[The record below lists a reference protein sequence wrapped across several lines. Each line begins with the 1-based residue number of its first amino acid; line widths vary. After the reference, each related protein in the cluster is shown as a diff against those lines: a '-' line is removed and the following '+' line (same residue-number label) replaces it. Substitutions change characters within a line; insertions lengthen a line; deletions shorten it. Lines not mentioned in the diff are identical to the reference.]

1 MANPPAPHKAARRIL
16 PMNYSSQRGS
26 VLIITLVF
34 VAILAL
40 AATSVFDLAANSYRL
55 SMRNQLH
62 AEARAVAESEL
73 EYLFYRFK
81 MVVVTG
87 NSAAEAPAVLNSQG
101 ISDNDTIPDTNRE
114 PFLEKHRAAGWRVR
128 RSLVLDP
135 VIVKNGGPIVGR
147 IPDTRKV
154 GDYTYV
160 IARIEVLP
168 PEQNPFADENTS
180 VRIGRRFINS
190 NTSIFQYSIFF
201 QGDLELNPGNDVT
214 IEGDVVANGSIYMG
228 PRSGFELKLIDQVRY
243 LKSGFFNQDADENTT
258 YYNPDIGPPPVTL
271 VAPTFATSKEAQLES
286 MDAPENLFGG
296 IDAKKMSQDRPDLF
310 GPSGALDHESWTEAQ
325 QLIAENNVYRSLI
338 VPPPGA
344 SNSNE
349 YPNATGSTTDDNVI
363 AVRRAYNRA
372 QLIFT
377 VEADGTLTI
386 TKGLG
391 GTIDATAAFLNPEA
405 IDPSLD
411 KIVKEIEDGDGN
423 PATWHYAE
431 PVFDKRENKN
441 VKVTT
446 IDIGAL
452 KKTLDYLRDGI
463 SPSDP
468 NRFPDFNGLLYINLK
483 SSSST
488 NPAAIRLINAESL
501 PQNGTNGFSVATNGG
516 IYVQGSFNTDL
527 ITNADGTTRPVP
539 AMLIGDALTV
549 LSDGWIDADAAA
561 AFDGSKRIAS
571 TDLTVNAGLL
581 TGNIA
586 STTGSQSGGA
596 QNLVR
601 YLEDWTGHTVTFYG
615 SLGRLFQSA
624 HFIAPYAG
632 NLTIS
637 YNQPSNRN
645 FEYDLNMRSF
655 RPPGSPE
662 TTAFSRG
669 SFFTWQHE

>member
-1 MANPPAPHKAARRIL
+1 MANPPVPPRHGRFPA
-16 PMNYSSQRGS
+16 MNSSSQRGS

-34 VAILAL
+34 VTILGL
-40 AATSVFDLAANSYRL
+40 AATSVFSLATSSYRL

-73 EYLFYRFK
+73 EYLYYRFK

-87 NSAAEAPAVLNSQG
+87 NSAADAPKVLNSLD
-101 ISDNDTIPDTNRE
+101 ISDNETIPSTVRE
-114 PFLEKHRAAGWRVR
+114 PFLARHRAAGWRVR

-135 VIVKNGGPIVGR
+135 VIVNNNGPIVGR

-160 IARIEVLP
+160 VARIEVLP
-168 PEQNPFADENTS
+168 PPQNPFANENTS

-243 LKSGFFNQDADENTT
+243 LKSGFFNKDEDGNTT
-258 YYNPDIGPPPVTL
+258 YYNPDIGPAPVTL
-271 VAPTFATSKEAQLES
+271 VAPVFATSEESQLES
-286 MDAPENLFGG
+286 MDQPENLFGG
-296 IDAKKMSQDRPDLF
+296 IDAAVTSKDRPDLF
-310 GPSGALDHESWTEAQ
+310 GPAGAIDSAAWTEAQ
-325 QLIAENNVYRSLI
+325 ELIAANNVYRSLI
-338 VPPPGA
+338 VPPPSA

-349 YPNATGSTTDDNVI
+349 YPNATAATSDDNVI

-372 QLIFT
+372 ELIFT
-377 VEADGTLTI
+377 VEADGTLTVAR
-386 TKGLG
+386 GLG
-391 GTIDATAAFLNPEA
+391 GTINATSVFLNPTA
-405 IDPSLD
+405 LDPSLG
-411 KIVKEIEDGDGN
+411 KIITEVEDGDGN
-423 PATWHYAE
+423 PATWHYAKN
-431 PVFDKRENKN
+431 VYDMRESKN
-441 VKVTT
+441 VKVTE
-446 IDIGAL
+446 IDIGQL
-452 KKTLDYLRDGI
+452 KKTLDYLRAL
-463 SPSDP
+463 PSANP
-468 NRFPDFNGLLYINLK
+468 NHFEFNGLLYVNLK
-483 SSSST
+483 SSSNT
-488 NPAAIRLINAESL
+488 TPAAIRLINATSL
-501 PQNGTNGFSVATNGG
+501 PRNGDSGFSVATNGG
-516 IYVQGSFNTDL
+516 IYVKGSYNTHL
-527 ITNADGTTRPVP
+527 ITNADGTQRPVP

-549 LSDGWIDADAAA
+549 LSEGWDDANAAA
-561 AFDGSKRIAS
+561 AFDGTKRKA
-571 TDLTVNAGLL
+571 TADLTVNAGLL

-601 YLEDWTGHTVTFYG
+601 YLEDWTGRTVTFYG
-615 SLGRLFQSA
+615 SIGRLFQSA
-624 HFIAPYAG
+624 HFVASYSG
-632 NLTIS
+632 SLTVS
-637 YNQPSNRN
+637 YFQPSNRN

-669 SFFTWQHE
+669 SFFTWQHQ

>member
-1 MANPPAPHKAARRIL
+1 MVDGRPFPWNGTSPPD
-16 PMNYSSQRGS
+16 PMKLSSQRGS

-34 VAILAL
+34 VVIIAM

-87 NSAAEAPAVLNSQG
+87 NSAAAAPGVLSTQG
-101 ISDNDTIPDTNRE
+101 ISDNQAVPDTTRD
-114 PFLEKHRAAGWRVR
+114 PFLQKHQAAGWRVR
-128 RSLVLDP
+128 RSLILDR
-135 VIVKNGGPIVGR
+135 GPISGR

-160 IARIEVLP
+160 IARVEVLP
-168 PEQNPFADENTS
+168 PETNPFASENTS

-228 PRSGFELKLIDQVRY
+228 PRTGFELRLIDQVRY
-243 LKSGFFNQDADENTT
+243 LKSGFFNTDEDDNTT
-258 YYNPDIGPPPVTL
+258 YYNPDIGTAPVTL
-271 VAPTFATSKEAQLES
+271 VAPTFATSEESQLES
-286 MDAPENLFGG
+286 MDEPENLFGG
-296 IDAKKMSQDRPDLF
+296 IDAAVTSKDRPDLF
-310 GPSGALDHESWTEAQ
+310 GPPGSLDPGSWTEEE
-325 QLIAENNVYRSLI
+325 QLIAANNVYRSLI
-338 VPPPGA
+338 VPPPSA
-344 SNSNE
+344 ANSNE
-349 YPNATGSTTDDNVI
+349 YPNATGATTDDNVI

-372 QLIFT
+372 ELIFT
-377 VEADGTLTI
+377 VEADGTLTVA
-386 TKGLG
+386 KGDG
-391 GTIDATAAFLNPEA
+391 GSIDATDVFLNPA
-405 IDPSLD
+405 ALD
-411 KIVKEIEDGDGN
+411 GTLGKIITEIEDGDGN
-423 PATWHYAE
+423 AATWDYAKN
-431 PVFDKRENKN
+431 VYDKRESKN
-441 VKVTT
+441 VKVTD
-446 IDIGAL
+446 IDIGQL
-452 KKTLDYLRDGI
+452 KKTLDYLRAL
-463 SPSDP
+463 PANDP
-468 NRFPDFNGLLYINLK
+468 NHFDFNGLLYVNLK

-488 NPAAIRLINAESL
+488 NPAAIRLINAESV
-501 PQNGTNGFSVATNGG
+501 PQNADNGFSVATNGG
-516 IYVQGSFNTDL
+516 IYVKGSFNTTDH
-527 ITNADGTTRPVP
+527 ITKADGTLRPVP

-549 LSDGWIDADAAA
+549 LSEGWNDADAAA
-561 AFDGSKRIAS
+561 DFDGSKRIAS
-571 TDLTVNAGLL
+571 ADLTVNAGLL

-586 STTGSQSGGA
+586 STAGSQSGGA

-601 YLEDWTGHTVTFYG
+601 YLEDWTGRTVTFYG

-632 NLTIS
+632 NLTVS

-662 TTAFSRG
+662 STAFSRG